1 MRFIIMWDSR
11 VCPRNSNPPHLINWF
26 FFLAPQTCLVGP
38 HRPRGPRPVHATNL
52 DKKSQHKK
60 NPKTPRLFIN
70 LDQKPKNKNPR
81 ILFFNW
87 TKVATK
93 NPKTNTKISY
103 FLFSLSKSQTQTQIL
118 TQTQTQKSQTQ
129 TRFLK
134 KKRKK
139 KEREPKP

>member
-1 MRFIIMWDSR
+1 M
-11 VCPRNSNPPHLINWF
+11 NLINEIYYYVRLSGLPQKPEPTLSNKLI
-26 FFLAPQTCLVGP
+26 FFLAPQTCPVGP
-38 HRPRGPRPVHATNL
+38 YRPRGPRPVHATNL

-87 TKVATK
+87 TKVAAK

-118 TQTQTQKSQTQ
+118 TQTQTQKS
-129 TRFLK
+129 
-134 KKRKK
+134 
-139 KEREPKP
+139 

>member
-1 MRFIIMWDSR
+1 MRLSSLSQK
-11 VCPRNSNPPHLINWF
+11 PKPAPSNKLI

-87 TKVATK
+87 TRVATK